1 MTALDI
7 VASNLL
13 SPMVLAF
20 VAGGVATLLRGDLR
34 LPDQIAATLSTYLL
48 LAIGLK
54 GGVALAKTPIGD
66 VAFPIV
72 AGLVLGGIIPLW
84 SYAVCRRLGGLGR
97 SDAAAIAAHYG
108 SVSAVTFIAAIAYL
122 GQVGSPVEGFMP
134 AVLAVMEIP
143 AILIGLLLARGGG
156 AGTSPN
162 LAHAVHEVFSSRSI
176 LLLVAG
182 LAIGWATGPDGY
194 EAVAP
199 FFAHPF
205 QGVLTLFLLDMG
217 GVAARRLR
225 DLRGVGGFLVG
236 FALVAPLVN
245 AVLGAV
251 AGTLAGLSPGGTM
264 VMAVLAASA
273 SYIAAPAAVRIAIP
287 DANPT
292 LYLTPVLGITFPF
305 NLAVG
310 LPLYFELARALHGG
324 ATP

>member
-1 MTALDI
+1 MTALEI

-34 LPDQIAATLSTYLL
+34 LPDQIGTTLSTYLL

-54 GGVALAKTPIGD
+54 GGVALAKTPLVE

-72 AGLVLGGIIPLW
+72 AGLVLGGLIPVW
-84 SYAVCRRLGGLGR
+84 SYAVCRRLGGLAR

-122 GQVGSPVEGFMP
+122 GQVGTPVEGFMP

-143 AILIGLLLARGGG
+143 AILIGLLLARGGEG
-156 AGTSPN
+156 ATSD
-162 LAHAVHEVFSSRSI
+162 LGHAVHEVFSSRSI

-182 LAIGWATGPDGY
+182 LLIGWATGPAGF

-199 FFAHPF
+199 FFVHPF

-225 DLRGVGGFLVG
+225 DLRDVGGFLVG
-236 FALVAPLVN
+236 FAVGAPLVN
-245 AVLGAV
+245 ALLGAT
-251 AGTLAGLSPGGTM
+251 AGTLAGLSPGGTT

-273 SYIAAPAAVRIAIP
+273 SYIAAPAAIRIAVP

-292 LYLTPVLGITFPF
+292 LYLTPVLGVTFPF

-310 LPLYFELARALHGG
+310 LPLYYELAQALHGG